1 MKKLFLTI
9 FIVLLSV
16 LLVVGCQNEEDIN
29 DDSVGQTVEFEK
41 EKQAF
46 DTFTSAKNIQFSI
59 YGRFGDNGETILEKA
74 VELAIAGEKIQITF
88 DGMDANLIYVGTNK
102 NIYYERTIGITE
114 YKFISNLGELTEESE
129 DKNNVLN
136 LSDCITNVVY
146 KDSLIEFDF
155 DVASIYTAIMGESD
169 DGTEIPPMKAMVTIE
184 NDAVKEII
192 LDVGTMIKD
201 MLGITS
207 DVEEFS
213 IVINDIK
220 YGNVK
225 INPPLVAVSGYKRL
239 SVEDFI
245 KLIME
250 ELGFVTEIP
259 NYEMQL
265 NVSDYCITEGKDLI
279 LDGII
284 KLDGKTVAKLADC
297 TVMFEPQLDLT
308 KIGKTEYLI
317 GVNTGYS
324 VLTATI
330 TVTVLQKEESTGSIE
345 LDVDG
350 IYRIFDADGNKL
362 IASKNKLYKY
372 DIKNNQKLGEV
383 DLIYTANS
391 IYTKDGFLYVAANDL
406 DSERYLED
414 DEYRGTVSK
423 IKLEDFSLVNQV
435 TVNCYP
441 YSIFVD
447 KRDNVI
453 IGKGL
458 DQWIEYSIVDMTTGN
473 LSSVTYGYNMDYLIY
488 NEQKDAFL
496 SVTQSISSGNDW
508 YYYKNNGY
516 QQGEESENKINDV
529 IKIYYN
535 GGIVLDTVFA
545 NEFTIAIY
553 DSNKKDYVT
562 KKYTYGVLSGYDSF
576 SYSQFIEL
584 DGGKVYRVTGPSGF
598 WGTACVVIYD
608 TVTNEVE
615 YRLVKIDSAD
625 ITNMAV
631 VDGVVYVNYDNDNK
645 LYAYEIN

>member
-59 YGRFGDNGETILEKA
+59 YGRFGNNGETILEKA

-102 NIYYERTIGITE
+102 NIYYERTIGVTE

-155 DVASIYTAIMGESD
+155 DLASIYTAIMGESD
-169 DGTEIPPMKAMVTIE
+169 DGTEIPTMKATVTIE

-213 IVINDIK
+213 IVIKDIK

-265 NVSDYCITEGKDLI
+265 NVSDYCITEGKNLI

-362 IASKNKLYKY
+362 IASENKLYKY

-406 DSERYLED
+406 DSERYLEE

-535 GGIVLDTVFA
+535 GRIVLDTVFA

-631 VDGVVYVNYDNDNK
+631 VDGVVYVNYANDNK

>member
-46 DTFTSAKNIQFSI
+46 DTFTSAKNIQFSV
-59 YGRFGDNGETILEKA
+59 YGRFGDNGETIFEKA

-169 DGTEIPPMKAMVTIE
+169 DGTEIPPMKATVTIE
-184 NDAVKEII
+184 NNAVKEII

-207 DVEEFS
+207 DAEEFS
-213 IVINDIK
+213 IVIKDIK

-239 SVEDFI
+239 SAEDFI

-265 NVSDYCITEGKDLI
+265 NVSDYCIIEGKDLI

-362 IASKNKLYKY
+362 IASENKLYKY

-458 DQWIEYSIVDMTTGN
+458 DQWIE
-473 LSSVTYGYNMDYLIY
+473 
-488 NEQKDAFL
+488 
-496 SVTQSISSGNDW
+496 
-508 YYYKNNGY
+508 
-516 QQGEESENKINDV
+516 
-529 IKIYYN
+529 
-535 GGIVLDTVFA
+535 
-545 NEFTIAIY
+545 
-553 DSNKKDYVT
+553 
-562 KKYTYGVLSGYDSF
+562 
-576 SYSQFIEL
+576 
-584 DGGKVYRVTGPSGF
+584 
-598 WGTACVVIYD
+598 
-608 TVTNEVE
+608 
-615 YRLVKIDSAD
+615 
-625 ITNMAV
+625 
-631 VDGVVYVNYDNDNK
+631 
-645 LYAYEIN
+645 

>member
-29 DDSVGQTVEFEK
+29 NDSVGQTVEFEK

-59 YGRFGDNGETILEKA
+59 YGRFGDNGETIFEKA

-129 DKNNVLN
+129 DKNSVLN

-169 DGTEIPPMKAMVTIE
+169 DGTEIPPMKATVTIE
-184 NDAVKEII
+184 NNAVKEII

-213 IVINDIK
+213 IVIKDIK

-535 GGIVLDTVFA
+535 GRIVLDTVFA

-598 WGTACVVIYD
+598 WGTACIVIYD

>member
-1 MKKLFLTI
+1 M
-9 FIVLLSV
+9 LLSV

-59 YGRFGDNGETILEKA
+59 YGRFGDNGETIFEKA

-129 DKNNVLN
+129 DKNSVLN

-169 DGTEIPPMKAMVTIE
+169 DGTEIPPMKATVTIE
-184 NDAVKEII
+184 NNAVKEII

-213 IVINDIK
+213 IVIKDIK

-297 TVMFEPQLDLT
+297 TVTFEPQLDLT

-362 IASKNKLYKY
+362 IASKNKIYKY

-391 IYTKDGFLYVAANDL
+391 IYTKGGFLYVAANDL

-631 VDGVVYVNYDNDNK
+631 VDGVVYVNYANDNK
-645 LYAYEIN
+645 LYAYEIE

>member
-59 YGRFGDNGETILEKA
+59 YGRFGNNGETILEKA

-102 NIYYERTIGITE
+102 NIYYERTIGVTE

-155 DVASIYTAIMGESD
+155 DLASIYTAIMGESD
-169 DGTEIPPMKAMVTIE
+169 DGTEIPTMKATVTIE

-213 IVINDIK
+213 IVIKDIK

-265 NVSDYCITEGKDLI
+265 NVSDYCITEGKNLI

-362 IASKNKLYKY
+362 IASENKLYKY

-535 GGIVLDTVFA
+535 GRIVLDTVFA

-631 VDGVVYVNYDNDNK
+631 VDGVVYVNYANDNK

>member
-59 YGRFGDNGETILEKA
+59 YGRFGDNGAVKLEKA

-155 DVASIYTAIMGESD
+155 DVASIYTAIMGEND
-169 DGTEIPPMKAMVTIE
+169 DGTEIPPMKATVTIE
-184 NDAVKEII
+184 NNAVKEII

-213 IVINDIK
+213 IVIKDIK

-297 TVMFEPQLDLT
+297 TVTFEPQLDLT

-473 LSSVTYGYNMDYLIY
+473 LSSVTEGYNMDYLIY

-496 SVTQSISSGNDW
+496 SVTQSRSSGNRW
-508 YYYKNNGY
+508 YYYQDNGY
-516 QQGEESENKINDV
+516 QQGEKSENEISA
-529 IKIYYN
+529 ITKIYNN
-535 GGIVLDTVFA
+535 GRIMINTVFV
-545 NEFTIAIY
+545 NEFAIAIY

-562 KKYTYGVLSGYDSF
+562 QEYTHSVLPGYNSSF
-576 SYSQFIEL
+576 YSQFIEL
-584 DGGKVYRVTGPSGF
+584 DGGKVYRVMLPSSF
-598 WGTACVVIYD
+598 WGTGCVVIYD
-608 TVTNEVE
+608 TVTNELE
-615 YRLVKIDSAD
+615 YRLIKMDSVD
-625 ITNMAV
+625 ITNMFV

-645 LYAYEIN
+645 LCAYEIN

>member
-59 YGRFGDNGETILEKA
+59 YGRFGDNGETIFEKA

-129 DKNNVLN
+129 DKNSVLN

-169 DGTEIPPMKAMVTIE
+169 DGTEIPPMKATVTIE
-184 NDAVKEII
+184 NNAVKEII

-213 IVINDIK
+213 IVIKDIK

-297 TVMFEPQLDLT
+297 TVTFEPQLDLT

-362 IASKNKLYKY
+362 IASKNKIYKY

-391 IYTKDGFLYVAANDL
+391 IYTKGGFLYVAANDL

-631 VDGVVYVNYDNDNK
+631 VDGVVYVNYANDNK
-645 LYAYEIN
+645 LYAYEIE